1 MTDVIDPNYNPY
13 ADPANYGAV
22 TNAATNTGTDFF
34 QGLLGGVNSFLG
46 GTGGQVLGAGLGIDA
61 LNELRGYR

>member
-34 QGLLGGVNSFLG
+34 KVF
-46 GTGGQVLGAGLGIDA
+46 
-61 LNELRGYR
+61 